1 MRRIL
6 LILPLCLIVAP
17 SRPAAGPASRAPV
30 PEADVNLTDSL
41 PTSAQLEELARKD
54 VVAFLKACVLRY
66 EKEVKGYQ
74 AVLVKQEF
82 VGGKLNPVESIDV
95 WFRDDPYS
103 VLMRW
108 KGDCPARA
116 DRALY
121 VRGANDDK
129 TLAHPKN
136 RAARMLVGDVVAR
149 DTDGPD
155 ARAVSRYSL
164 REFGLR
170 KGAERTLAAWEAA
183 QKRGTL
189 RAEYLGIQPIAEC
202 GNRKCYVLRRTC
214 NPPEEEGIVSV
225 EVAFDVEN
233 WLQIGAVLKADKD
246 KLIASYHFRDV
257 QVNPTFAN
265 DQFDRVALTRD

>member
-17 SRPAAGPASRAPV
+17 SRPAAGPASRGPV
-30 PEADVNLTDSL
+30 PEADVHLGDAL
-41 PTSAQLEELARKD
+41 PSAKQLEELARND
-54 VVAFLKACVLRY
+54 AIAFLKSCVLRY
-66 EKEVKGYQ
+66 EKEVQGYQ

-82 VGGKLNPVESIDV
+82 VNGKLNPVETVDV

-108 KGDCPARA
+108 QGECPGRA

-136 RAARMLVGDVVAR
+136 RAARMLVGEVVAR

-155 ARAVSRYSL
+155 ARAASRYSL

-170 KGAERTLAAWEAA
+170 KGTERTLAAWDAA
-183 QKRGTL
+183 RKRGTL
-189 RAEYLGIQPIAEC
+189 HVEYLGIQPVAEC
-202 GNRKCYVLRRTC
+202 GTRPCYVLRRTC
-214 NPPEEEGIVSV
+214 NPPEEDGIVHV

-233 WLQIGAVLKADKD
+233 WLQISNVLTA
-246 KLIASYHFRDV
+246 AGGRRVAAYFFRDIIL
-257 QVNPTFAN
+257 NPTFSP
-265 DQFDRVALTRD
+265 DQFERVALTRD

>member
-1 MRRIL
+1 MRRLL

-30 PEADVNLTDSL
+30 PGAEVNRSDAL
-41 PTSAQLEELARKD
+41 PTAKQLEQLAQKD
-54 VVAFLKACVLRY
+54 VIAFLKACILRY
-66 EKEVKGYQ
+66 EKEVRGYQ

-82 VGGKLNPVESIDV
+82 ISGKLNPVETADV
-95 WFRDDPYS
+95 WFRDDPFS

-108 KGDCPARA
+108 RGECVGRA

-136 RAARMLVGDVVAR
+136 RAARLLVGDVVAR

-170 KGAERTLAAWEAA
+170 KGTERTLAAWEAA
-183 QKRGTL
+183 RKRGNL
-189 RAEYLGIQPIAEC
+189 HVEYLGIRPLAEC
-202 GNRKCYVLRRTC
+202 DNRPCYMLRRTC
-214 NPPEEEGIVSV
+214 DPPEEDGIATV
-225 EVAFDVEN
+225 EVAFDVAN
-233 WLQIGAVLKADKD
+233 WLQIGNVLTAGDGKR
-246 KLIASYHFRDV
+246 IAAYHFREV
-257 QVNPTFAN
+257 VLNPTFPP
-265 DQFDRVALTRD
+265 DQFERIALTRD